1 MITNLRMELFQA
13 LDGNTNTMMLEV
25 GADPDTVDV
34 TGYSALE
41 WARYNQDAHIV
52 NLLLQ
57 YNATQ

>member
-1 MITNLRMELFQA
+1 MS
-13 LDGNTNTMMLEV
+13 EV

-41 WARYNQDAHIV
+41 WAQDAHVV

-57 YNATQ
+57 YNPTYKVQLTRTGYSNS